1 MERDMSLD
9 YLLKITEFLAGN
21 HEHTKHRLLLLKNKL
36 DRKKKGEMI
45 TTTFLKIIIRSS
57 N

>member
-36 DRKKKGEMI
+36 DRKKKV
-45 TTTFLKIIIRSS
+45 K
-57 N
+57 